1 MYTKTTTRFKS
12 LVNKI
17 YDALKRATFQC
28 SLEREKTET
37 DLFNEPLKK
46 INSITPGPKTS
57 HIFFSHQFK
66 HSPDVT
72 GNRKNHYITIHIIL
86 ILAKYQA
93 LRRMCKAK
101 LYPHHQHLTR
111 VQEGQLDN
119 PGHQI
124 CKPFYS
130 QITLTWARAL
140 IMIHD

>member
-17 YDALKRATFQC
+17 YDASKRATFQC

-66 HSPDVT
+66 HSPHVT

-86 ILAKYQA
+86 FLRNTKHYEECAKQNY
-93 LRRMCKAK
+93 
-101 LYPHHQHLTR
+101 
-111 VQEGQLDN
+111 
-119 PGHQI
+119 
-124 CKPFYS
+124 
-130 QITLTWARAL
+130 TLTTSISHVSKRANL
-140 IMIHD
+140 TIRATDFANPFIPRLPSRGHVPLL